1 MVFRGQD
8 RDLRSLPSPQ
18 ASFPT
23 PLRGWGREFKGR
35 DTLVPSLKLTFMMP
49 SLAYFFSAF
58 PVLTETLALRQAR
71 ATQRLGLPCVLAAN
85 RRPSPGQA
93 HSQYKNDLPHTFY
106 LTPVR
111 LGTYLKTNVSAL
123 VQSPRRYGEALS
135 RAWRWRDRHPWQRW
149 RNLAHLLGAAVL
161 ADFLKK
167 QAVCHVHVHFAYGAA
182 EVALFLEA
190 LSGIP
195 YSLSI
200 HGSDV
205 LLENRLLEEKL
216 RQARFIVSNCR
227 YFVGYLIRRF
237 PSLASQR
244 FYVVRGGVEMN
255 DEAWRPASFPE
266 TAGTLRLL
274 NVARLAP
281 VKAQDL
287 LIEALARLKVQEI
300 PFACRIIGE
309 GPLREDLES
318 LVHALGIQENV
329 RFLGACQESEVR
341 QQYDWSQVVVLS
353 SRSEGTPMTIIEAMA
368 KARAF
373 VAPRITA
380 IPEMIEDGQSGLL
393 FTPGSA
399 TDLARQLARLAS
411 RPELLARMST
421 EARRRGVE
429 LFALTDNAK
438 KFLAVL
444 AREVPALELKPE
456 VAVAP
461 G

>member
-1 MVFRGQD
+1 
-8 RDLRSLPSPQ
+8 LREGAGS
-18 ASFPT
+18 AR
-23 PLRGWGREFKGR
+23 PLA
-35 DTLVPSLKLTFMMP
+35 PSLNPNFKMP

-58 PVLTETLALRQAR
+58 PVLTETLALHQVR

-85 RRPSPGQA
+85 RWPAPGQA
-93 HSQYKNDLPHTFY
+93 HSHYKIDM
-106 LTPVR
+106 PVR
-111 LGTYLKTNVSAL
+111 LGTYLRANVKAITR
-123 VQSPRRYGEALS
+123 SPRRYREALS
-135 RAWRWRDRHPWQRW
+135 RAWRWRDRQPWQRC
-149 RNLAHLLGAAVL
+149 RNLAHLLGASVL
-161 ADFLKK
+161 ADFLRKH
-167 QAVCHVHVHFAYGAA
+167 AVCHVHVHFAYGAA

-216 RQARFIVSNCR
+216 RQARFIVSNCQ
-227 YFVGYLIRRF
+227 YFVGDLTRRF
-237 PSLASQR
+237 PSLSFQK
-244 FYVVRGGVEMN
+244 FYVVRGGVDMN
-255 DEAWRPASFPE
+255 ADLWRPAPLPK
-266 TAGTLRLL
+266 TGGTLRLI

-281 VKAQDL
+281 VKAQDIL
-287 LIEALARLKVQEI
+287 LEALAKLRVQGI
-300 PFACRIIGE
+300 SFVCRIIGE
-309 GPLREDLES
+309 GPLRQELEGQA
-318 LVHALGIQENV
+318 HALGIQEDV

-380 IPEMIEDGQSGLL
+380 IPEMIAAGRSGLL
-393 FTPGSA
+393 FTPGSSA
-399 TDLARQLARLAS
+399 DLARQLAHLAS
-411 RPELLARMST
+411 QPELMAQMSIA
-421 EARRRGVE
+421 ARRRGEE
-429 LFALTDNAK
+429 LFDLTVNAN

-444 AREVPALELKPE
+444 AREVPALGLKPE

-461 G
+461 A

>member
-1 MVFRGQD
+1 MG
-8 RDLRSLPSPQ
+8 PSPKM
-18 ASFPT
+18 
-23 PLRGWGREFKGR
+23 L
-35 DTLVPSLKLTFMMP
+35 

-58 PVLTETLALRQAR
+58 PVLTETLTLHQVR
-71 ATQRLGLPCVLAAN
+71 ATQRLGLSLVLAAN
-85 RRPSPGQA
+85 RRPAPGQA
-93 HSQYKNDLPHTFY
+93 HSSSEDYSQNTYY

-111 LGTYLKTNVSAL
+111 PGTYLRANIGAL
-123 VQSPRRYGEALS
+123 AQSPRSYRQALS
-135 RAWRWRDRHPWQRW
+135 LAWALRDGHAWQRC
-149 RNLAHLLGAAVL
+149 RNLAHLLGAAAL

-167 QAVCHVHVHFAYGAA
+167 QAVSHVHVHFAYGAA
-182 EVALFLEA
+182 EVAMFLEA

-205 LLENRLLEEKL
+205 LLKNRLLEEKL
-216 RQARFIVSNCR
+216 QRARFLVSNCR
-227 YFVGYLIRRF
+227 YFVGHLRARF

-244 FYVVRGGVEMN
+244 FYVVRGGVDMG
-255 DEAWRPASFPE
+255 DIAWRPAPLPE

-274 NVARLAP
+274 HGARLVP

-287 LIEALARLKVQEI
+287 LIEALAQLKFQGI

-309 GPLREDLES
+309 GPLRPCLES
-318 LVHALGIQENV
+318 QILSFGLQDRVRLLGV
-329 RFLGACQESEVR
+329 CQESEVQ
-341 QQYDWSQVVVLS
+341 QQYDWSQAVVLS

-368 KARAF
+368 KARAA

-380 IPEMIEDGQSGLL
+380 IPEMITDGKSGLL

-399 TDLARQLARLAS
+399 ADLARQLSRLAS
-411 RPELLARMST
+411 QPGLMAQMSQ
-421 EARRRGVE
+421 EARRQGE
-429 LFALTDNAK
+429 DLFDLTVNAR

-444 AREVPALELKPE
+444 AQEVPALGLRPE

-461 G
+461 E

>member
-1 MVFRGQD
+1 
-8 RDLRSLPSPQ
+8 
-18 ASFPT
+18 
-23 PLRGWGREFKGR
+23 
-35 DTLVPSLKLTFMMP
+35 MP
-49 SLAYFFSAF
+49 ILAYFFSAY
-58 PVLTETLALRQAR
+58 PVLTETLALHQVQS
-71 ATQRLGLPCVLAAN
+71 TQGLGLPCVLAAN
-85 RRPSPGQA
+85 RRPAPGRM
-93 HSQYKNDLPHTFY
+93 HSLYKNEVPGTFY

-111 LGTYLKTNVSAL
+111 PGTYLRANLAAI
-123 VQSPRRYGEALS
+123 VQSPRRYAEALS
-135 RAWRWRDRHPWQRW
+135 RAWRRRNRHPWQRC

-167 QAVCHVHVHFAYGAA
+167 RDVCHVHVHFAYGAA
-182 EVALFLEA
+182 EVGLFLEA

-216 RQARFIVSNCR
+216 RQARFIVSNCQ
-227 YFVGYLIRRF
+227 YFVGHLTSRF
-237 PSLASQR
+237 PTLAAQK
-244 FYVVRGGVEMN
+244 FYVVRGGVDMN
-255 DEAWRPASFPE
+255 TDLWKPAPLPD

-281 VKAQDL
+281 VKAQDIL
-287 LIEALARLKVQEI
+287 LEALAKLKVQEI
-300 PFACRIIGE
+300 PFVCRIIGE
-309 GPLREDLES
+309 GPLRPELES
-318 LVHALGIQENV
+318 QVHALGIQEDV
-329 RFLGACQESEVR
+329 CFLGACQESEVR

-380 IPEMIEDGQSGLL
+380 IPEMIEAGKSGLL

-399 TDLARQLARLAS
+399 TDLARQLACLAS
-411 RPELLARMST
+411 QPELLTRMST
-421 EARRRGVE
+421 AARRRGEE
-429 LFALTDNAK
+429 LFDLTANAK

-444 AREVPALELKPE
+444 AREVPALGLTQE
-456 VAVAP
+456 VEVVPA
-461 G
+461 